1 MQHPYPKGFR
11 KRRTLNWLTL
21 GLMYS
26 AYYIARY
33 NFRAATPFLVEEFQ
47 FTKSDISALW
57 AAFSFAYGTGQLING
72 LFTDRIGGKNAM
84 LIGGLGTLIVN
95 LICGFSPIIS
105 SFSTFSSIL
114 LLNGYFQSWGAPG
127 MIKINAAWFKRSERG
142 VFAGVF
148 GFMVQLGQIASAHL
162 SPFLLAGLAI
172 GTFVVAENQWQ
183 WLFRVPPLVVG
194 VMMIL
199 TATLVKESPE
209 IAGYDP
215 KVIVDEVDDSNGVR
229 VPLKE
234 SFKTIFNHPLIWFY
248 AMAYAC
254 TGAARHS
261 VDQLATLFFV
271 EKLAVDPK
279 GDGTL
284 KWIFT
289 LMPFVGVV
297 GSFVAGWISDKV
309 FSGHRGPV
317 ASKLYFSA
325 AAAMVGGSFVIHWF
339 SDSLILCGLVLL
351 LIALPVNATHSIIGS
366 AAPMDI
372 GGKKMAGFAAGVIDS
387 FQYYGA
393 AIAMP
398 FVGSMIDWYGWDA
411 WLPSMAIFCI
421 FGGLAMVKLSAV
433 KSKLRRLGL
442 KTTG

>member
-1 MQHPYPKGFR
+1 
-11 KRRTLNWLTL
+11 
-21 GLMYS
+21 MYS

-84 LIGGLGTLIVN
+84 LIGGIGTVIVN

-105 SFSTFSSIL
+105 SFTTFSSIL

-148 GFMVQLGQIASAHL
+148 GFMVQLGQVISAHL
-162 SPFLLAGLAI
+162 SPLLLAGFAI
-172 GTFVVAENQWQ
+172 GAFVVAENQWQ

-199 TATLVKESPE
+199 TAFLVKESPE
-209 IAGYDP
+209 LAGYDAN
-215 KVIVDEVDDSNGVR
+215 VIVDEVDDTNGVR
-229 VPLKE
+229 VSLKE
-234 SFKTIFNHPLIWFY
+234 SFMTIFNHPLIWFY

-289 LMPFVGVV
+289 LMPFVGVL
-297 GSFVAGWISDKV
+297 GSFGAGWISDKM

-317 ASKLYFSA
+317 AAKLYFSA
-325 AAAMVGGSFVIHWF
+325 AAVMIVGAFLMHWF
-339 SDSLILCGLVLL
+339 SGSLVLSGFIL
-351 LIALPVNATHSIIGS
+351 LMIALPVNATHSIIGS

-398 FVGSMIDWYGWDA
+398 FVGSMIDWYGWNA
-411 WLPSMAIFCI
+411 WLPSMAIFCV

-433 KSKLRRLGL
+433 KTKLRKLGL

>member
-1 MQHPYPKGFR
+1 MHQNYPKGFR
-11 KRRTLNWLTL
+11 KRRAQNWLTL

-33 NFRAATPFLVEEFQ
+33 NFRAATPFLVDEFH
-47 FTKSDISALW
+47 FSKSDISSLW

-84 LIGGLGTLIVN
+84 LIGGFGTIIVN
-95 LICGFSPIIS
+95 LICGFSPMIS

-127 MIKINAAWFKRSERG
+127 MVKINAAWFKRSERG
-142 VFAGVF
+142 TFAGVF
-148 GFMVQLGQIASAHL
+148 GFMVQLGQIISAHL
-162 SPFLLAGLAI
+162 SPILLAGFAI
-172 GTFVVAENQWQ
+172 GTFVVAENHWQ
-183 WLFRVPPLVVG
+183 WLFRVPPMIVA
-194 VMMIL
+194 VMMLL
-199 TATLVKESPE
+199 TAFLVKESPE
-209 IAGYDP
+209 LAGYDA
-215 KVIVDEVDDSNGVR
+215 KVIVDEIDDTHGVR
-229 VPLKE
+229 VSLRE

-248 AMAYAC
+248 ALAYAC

-261 VDQLATLFFV
+261 IDQLATLFFV
-271 EKLAVDPK
+271 EKLSVDPQ

-289 LMPFVGVV
+289 LMPFVSVI
-297 GSFVAGWISDKV
+297 GSFAAGWVSDKM

-317 ASKLYFSA
+317 ASKLYFLA
-325 AAAMVGGSFVIHWF
+325 GVTMVAGAGAIHWF
-339 SDSLILCGLVLL
+339 SQSIWISGAILLMV
-351 LIALPVNATHSIIGS
+351 ALPINATHSIIGS

-398 FVGSMIDWYGWDA
+398 FVGRMIDWYGWDA
-411 WLPSMAIFCI
+411 WLPSMSIFCF
-421 FGGLAMVKLSAV
+421 FGGLAMLKLTTVKEN
-433 KSKLRRLGL
+433 LRKLGL